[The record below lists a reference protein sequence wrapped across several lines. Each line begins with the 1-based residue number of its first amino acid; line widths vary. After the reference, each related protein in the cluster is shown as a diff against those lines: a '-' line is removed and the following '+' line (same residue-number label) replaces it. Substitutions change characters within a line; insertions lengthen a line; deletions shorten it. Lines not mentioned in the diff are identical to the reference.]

1 MKVGRFHDCFP
12 FITLTHY
19 HSVSVTMGVLSSQPS
34 PAKAAVCVASI
45 ILSVMVPV
53 ETACQSCLLAVPVPF
68 VARRHH
74 TPHSHGAPA
83 NKGQASLA
91 FGAFATRQL
100 LSVLDNRHRRYSES
114 SDDAEAG
121 QVNDDDD
128 SAAEGQ
134 SEKRGDGE
142 VMTAAMV
149 ASIGFYKKVISPLLP
164 PACRFLP
171 TCSQY
176 GVQAIEQF
184 GPTKGAILTAWRLL
198 RCSPIGGRGYDPP
211 KWPPVAYNYG
221 SY

>member
-1 MKVGRFHDCFP
+1 MLHVNRVFC
-12 FITLTHY
+12 
-19 HSVSVTMGVLSSQPS
+19 HSSR
-34 PAKAAVCVASI
+34 AVVVRI
-45 ILSVMVPV
+45 NMD
-53 ETACQSCLLAVPVPF
+53 PVP
-68 VARRHH
+68 A
-74 TPHSHGAPA
+74 A
-83 NKGQASLA
+83 NSLI

-100 LSVLDNRHRRYSES
+100 LSVLDNRQHRSLAS
-114 SDDAEAG
+114 SDDTEALDEM
-121 QVNDDDD
+121 VDDDAKSEETD
-128 SAAEGQ
+128 RRGAER
-134 SEKRGDGE
+134 KE
-142 VMTAAMV
+142 VTAAMV
-149 ASIGFYKKVISPLLP
+149 ASIGFYKKFISPLLP